1 MADRSTYNLSGSVAT
16 ITMDDGKVNALSP
29 EMIRS
34 VAAGFDRAEDD
45 GADAVIL
52 TGREGVFSAGFDLKT
67 EGEGWPPMLVAG
79 ANLAARMLSF
89 PRPVILA
96 CNGHAMA
103 MGGFLL
109 LSADYRIGVS
119 GDLKIGLNEVAIGLT
134 MPWFGIEIARHRL
147 ARPYFDRCA
156 VTGVLLGPDEAL
168 DAGFLDEMVP
178 AADLPGAAVEA
189 AGQLAEVKHPAHAE
203 TKLRVREQVIAGIND
218 GVKRIEG
225 DGREW

>member
-1 MADRSTYNLSGSVAT
+1 MTDLTRYDLSDGVAMV
-16 ITMDDGKVNALSP
+16 TMDDGKVNALSL
-29 EMIRS
+29 EMLGA
-34 VAAGFDRAEDD
+34 VAARFDRAEED
-45 GADAVIL
+45 GAKAVIL

-67 EGEGWPPMLVAG
+67 DGEGWPPMLVAG

-89 PRPVILA
+89 PRPVTIA

-109 LSADYRIGVS
+109 LSADYRVGVS
-119 GDLKIGLNEVAIGLT
+119 GDFNIGLNEVAIGLT

-147 ARPYFDRCA
+147 TRPYFDRCA
-156 VTGVLLGPDEAL
+156 VTGVLLRPDEART
-168 DAGFLDEMVP
+168 AGFLDDVV
-178 AADLPGAAVEA
+178 AGSDLAGAAREA
-189 AGQLAEVKHPAHAE
+189 AGRLAQVKDPAHVD
-203 TKLRVREQVIAGIND
+203 TKLRVREQVIAGIRD

>member
-1 MADRSTYNLSGSVAT
+1 MTDLIEYGLSDGVAT
-16 ITMDDGKVNALSP
+16 ITMDDGKVNALSLDTLTA
-29 EMIRS
+29 
-34 VAAGFDRAEDD
+34 VAAEFDRAEGE
-45 GADAVIL
+45 GAEAVIL

-67 EGEGWPPMLVAG
+67 EGEGWPPMLIAG

-89 PRPVILA
+89 RRPVIIA

-109 LSADYRIGVS
+109 LSADYRVGVS
-119 GDLKIGLNEVAIGLT
+119 GDFNIGLNEVAIGLT

-147 ARPYFDRCA
+147 TRPYFDRCA
-156 VTGVLLGPDEAL
+156 VTGVLLRPDEAGT
-168 DAGFLDEMVP
+168 AGFLDDVVTGSEL
-178 AADLPGAAVEA
+178 AGAAQEA
-189 AGQLAEVKHPAHAE
+189 AGRLVQVKDPAHVD
-203 TKLRVREQVIAGIND
+203 TKLRVREQVIAGVRD